1 MGFPKITYRALEDVV
16 GPEFVSNDP
25 AICIAYSRGGYGMG
39 VYDRAKKLPGCV
51 ILPKDTEEIQAIV
64 RIANRYKIPYIP
76 VSTYF
81 ISFCTPLR
89 SNTIM
94 MHFKR
99 MDRLEIDEKNM
110 SALVQPYVTYSQLQ
124 IEAMK
129 RGLFTCPTMAVPR
142 SPFWPIISLSVR
154 VNSPIAWE

>member
-1 MGFPKITYRALEDVV
+1 MISWTWFGQDWMERRFEMGFPKITYRALEDVV

-81 ISFCTPLR
+81 ISFCTPFDQTP
-89 SNTIM
+89 S
-94 MHFKR
+94 
-99 MDRLEIDEKNM
+99 
-110 SALVQPYVTYSQLQ
+110 
-124 IEAMK
+124 
-129 RGLFTCPTMAVPR
+129 
-142 SPFWPIISLSVR
+142 
-154 VNSPIAWE
+154 